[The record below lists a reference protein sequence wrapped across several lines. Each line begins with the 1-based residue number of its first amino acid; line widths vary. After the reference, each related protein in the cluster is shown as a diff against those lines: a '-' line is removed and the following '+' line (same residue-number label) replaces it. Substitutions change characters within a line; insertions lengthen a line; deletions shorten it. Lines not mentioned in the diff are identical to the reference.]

1 MLDLV
6 PLGTE
11 STHIENRQLGLSP
24 ELSQFFDAVRSYI
37 HILEGIEKRQIPLEL
52 SKIADQRN
60 FIQHSVL
67 CLPPGVQITASYPGG
82 LLLYDACRIA
92 ALIFCLG
99 VVFPLPYET
108 SPLPVLAEML
118 KQELEKILK
127 IPGPPLE
134 SRRQNE
140 ALLWVVV
147 MGGIAAA
154 GTRERPWF
162 AAQVHNLTRKN
173 GVRRWSELVTIMES
187 MLWLGSACDHAG
199 RELWDE
205 GGGLHFNRDR

>member
-6 PLGTE
+6 PLGIE
-11 STHIENRQLGLSP
+11 SAHIENRQLGLSP
-24 ELSQFFDAVRSYI
+24 ELSQLFEAVRSYI
-37 HILEGIEKRQIPLEL
+37 HILEGIEKRRIPLDL

-60 FIQHSVL
+60 FIQHSAL
-67 CLPPGVQITASYPGG
+67 CLPPGIQIAGRDPMG

-108 SPLPVLAEML
+108 SPLPVLADKL

-127 IPGPPLE
+127 IPWPLLE
-134 SRRQNE
+134 SRRENDV
-140 ALLWVVV
+140 LLWVVV

-154 GTRERPWF
+154 GTGKRPWF
-162 AAQVHNLTRKN
+162 AAQIRDLARKN
-173 GVRRWSELVTIMES
+173 GVRGWSELAIIMER
-187 MLWLGSACDHAG
+187 MLWLGSTCDHAG

-205 GGGLHFNRDR
+205 AGCLHFSRDR

>member
-1 MLDLV
+1 MVDLV
-6 PLGTE
+6 PLASKGA
-11 STHIENRQLGLSP
+11 HIENRQLGFSA
-24 ELSQFFDAVRSYI
+24 ELSQLFEAVRSYI
-37 HILEGIEKRQIPLEL
+37 HLLEGIEQRRIPLDL

-60 FIQHSVL
+60 FIQHSAL
-67 CLPPGVQITASYPGG
+67 CLPPGVQIAGRYPGG

-118 KQELEKILK
+118 KQELEKI
-127 IPGPPLE
+127 PWSHLE
-134 SRRQNE
+134 SRRENE
-140 ALLWVVV
+140 VLLWVVV

-162 AAQVHNLTRKN
+162 VAQVHNLTRKN
-173 GVRRWSELVTIMES
+173 GVRRWSEMVIIMER

-199 RELWDE
+199 RQLWDE
-205 GGGLHFNRDR
+205 AGRLHFNRHR